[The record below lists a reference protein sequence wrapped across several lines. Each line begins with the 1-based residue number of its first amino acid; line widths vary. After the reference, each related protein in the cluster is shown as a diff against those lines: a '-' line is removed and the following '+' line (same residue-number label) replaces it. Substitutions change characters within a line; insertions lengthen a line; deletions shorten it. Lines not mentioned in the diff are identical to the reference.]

1 MSYGYYKRKRIFVVL
16 MVFFVLILL
25 TGIGLLLVEPI
36 KTLKREQITN
46 DAMDVMLSKMSQAAA
61 TAVSD
66 GTVNPD
72 NDIEVTFVVP
82 KDGNEV
88 PGEDIDVFDA
98 DESAEASIRAFISS
112 RMAKL
117 PDNVTLVC
125 IGVLRIDSINKTLP
139 VWNSTSSVALRYG
152 VGLYE
157 YSAKPGKPGNSTIL
171 GHNMR
176 NTTLF
181 SKLKNCKAGDSVK
194 FCKLDGSVLEYRI
207 YDIKIVYKNELG
219 KYAAKSASDKQQLT
233 LITCANDE
241 YGQGYRRVLLCRP
254 VS

>member
-157 YSAKPGKPGNSTIL
+157 HSAKPGKPGNSTIL

-219 KYAAKSASDKQQLT
+219 KYADKSASDKQQLT